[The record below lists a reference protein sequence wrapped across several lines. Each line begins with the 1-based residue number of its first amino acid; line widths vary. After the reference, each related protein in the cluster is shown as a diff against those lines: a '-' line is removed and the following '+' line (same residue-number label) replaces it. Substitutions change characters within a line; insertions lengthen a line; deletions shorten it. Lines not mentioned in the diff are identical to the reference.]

1 MNTTLPAP
9 RGPQRATVLVRA
21 LHRDVVRYVAHLS
34 ADPQAAED
42 LAQDTF
48 LRALRTLHRFEGR
61 SSARTW
67 LLAIARRAVVDD
79 FRRAAA
85 RPLRADTDDWCL
97 TVERNQPTG
106 LPGFE
111 EGVVLQ
117 DLLAAL
123 PYDRRQAFVLTQLLG
138 LSYAEAAR
146 EAGCPIGTVRSRVA
160 RARSALTTRLEQ
172 GEEET
177 ESRALAA

>member
-1 MNTTLPAP
+1 
-9 RGPQRATVLVRA
+9 
-21 LHRDVVRYVAHLS
+21 
-34 ADPQAAED
+34 
-42 LAQDTF
+42 
-48 LRALRTLHRFEGR
+48 
-61 SSARTW
+61 
-67 LLAIARRAVVDD
+67 
-79 FRRAAA
+79 
-85 RPLRADTDDWCL
+85 
-97 TVERNQPTG
+97 
-106 LPGFE
+106 
-111 EGVVLQ
+111 Q